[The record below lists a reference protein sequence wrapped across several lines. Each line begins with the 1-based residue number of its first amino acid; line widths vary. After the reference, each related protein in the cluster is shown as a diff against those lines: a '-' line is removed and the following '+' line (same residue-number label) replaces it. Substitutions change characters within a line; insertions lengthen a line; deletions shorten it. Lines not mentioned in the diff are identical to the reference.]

1 MAAIV
6 IAEAMTGTMT
16 EATTPHM
23 VVMVLSKMPPPTVLL
38 RGQTVLD
45 RTLLTTK
52 PHMPSTMVE
61 VIPMPRTAD
70 TPTTSPCTSSTM
82 LRLRD
87 KPQHRHLRRLL
98 RPPQVKQP
106 PLLHHPALRRHLRRP
121 RDHLQVVVIALFPL
135 PPGSNIGNGR
145 KDNMV
150 QMDSTA
156 DVETVDKIS

>member
-16 EATTPHM
+16 EATTLHM
-23 VVMVLSKMPPPTVLL
+23 VVMVLSKMPSPTVLL
-38 RGQTVLD
+38 RAQTVLD

-52 PHMPSTMVE
+52 PRMPSTMVE

-82 LRLRD
+82 HRLKD

-98 RPPQVKQP
+98 RLPPVKQ

-121 RDHLQVVVIALFPL
+121 QHHLQVVVIALFPL
-135 PPGSNIGNGR
+135 PQGSSIGNGR
-145 KDNMV
+145 KDHMV

-156 DVETVDKIS
+156 DEETVDKIS